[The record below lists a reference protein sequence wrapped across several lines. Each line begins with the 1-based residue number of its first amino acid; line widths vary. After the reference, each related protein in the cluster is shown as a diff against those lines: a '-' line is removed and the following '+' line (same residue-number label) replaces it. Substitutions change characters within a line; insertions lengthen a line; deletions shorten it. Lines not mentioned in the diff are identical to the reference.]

1 MSGYDSGIN
10 STPCYIIEGIRLAQR
25 IFPSMH
31 WKKRLSSIHLILFD
45 VDGTLLLSGG
55 AGAGALNIAF
65 ERIHGIP
72 NAMRHVRPHG
82 KTDELIVQEMFR
94 SHLERRGSES
104 EVKALLKK
112 YVEIL
117 PTTVRESKNFHLM
130 PGIPDLLSCL
140 KSRKDVFMGLGTGN
154 IEEGARIKLSRG
166 GLNQFFSFGG
176 FGSDSGDRAELLEAG
191 FQRGEQIIQKEH
203 PCKSISRWVIGDT
216 WRDVSAG
223 HACGA
228 NTIAVATG
236 GDSLYELAS
245 ASPDFLFATLEN
257 KQAIYEILDGGKR
270 A

>member
-1 MSGYDSGIN
+1 MHYWFI
-10 STPCYIIEGIRLAQR
+10 STACYTIQASCLTRICPRLH
-25 IFPSMH
+25 IG
-31 WKKRLSSIHLILFD
+31 KKPLNSIHLILFD

-55 AGAGALNIAF
+55 AGAAALNIAF
-65 ERIHGIP
+65 ERIYGIP
-72 NAMRHVRPHG
+72 NAMRHVQPHG

-94 SHLERRGSES
+94 SHLERCGSES
-104 EVKALLKK
+104 EVKTLLEI

-117 PTTVRESKNFHLM
+117 PTTVRDSKNFHLM
-130 PGIPDLLSCL
+130 PGIPKLLLCL

-166 GLNQFFSFGG
+166 GLNQFFAFGG

-191 FQRGEQIIQKEH
+191 FQRGEQIIQREI
-203 PCKSISRWVIGDT
+203 PRKSVSRWVIGDT

-223 HACGA
+223 RACGA
-228 NTIAVATG
+228 KTIAVATG

-245 ASPDFLFATLEN
+245 ASPDFLFATLQDKE
-257 KQAIYEILDGGKR
+257 AICEILNGDDR

>member
-1 MSGYDSGIN
+1 MN
-10 STPCYIIEGIRLAQR
+10 
-25 IFPSMH
+25 
-31 WKKRLSSIHLILFD
+31 SIHLILFD

-55 AGAGALNIAF
+55 AGAAALNIAF
-65 ERIHGIP
+65 KRMYGIP

-130 PGIPDLLSCL
+130 PGIPDLLSRL
-140 KSRKDVFMGLGTGN
+140 KNRTDVFMGLGTGN
-154 IEEGARIKLSRG
+154 IEAGARIKLSRG
-166 GLNQFFSFGG
+166 GLNEFFSFGG

-191 FQRGEQIIQKEH
+191 FQRGEAIIEKIF
-203 PCKSISRWVIGDT
+203 PRDSVSRWVIGDT

-223 HACGA
+223 RVCGA
-228 NTIAVATG
+228 STIAVATG

-257 KQAIYEILDGGKR
+257 KQAVCELLDGGVR